1 MARAVSA
8 EQDVTAPRPAL
19 GPCQESRRVSVAGNQ
34 GPHLGTR
41 YRTCTRRSER
51 SPFGDGTDGLVHV
64 GRQVPIWGTQEDRS
78 PRRRRTTL
86 KARRDLMSAQ
96 IRGKDAIIRELQRR
110 GLTADGVSEVSLRSA
125 LPADELATFEAL
137 IEVDPVEDTD
147 VFIPAYIRLK
157 GGAA

>member
-1 MARAVSA
+1 M
-8 EQDVTAPRPAL
+8 
-19 GPCQESRRVSVAGNQ
+19 
-34 GPHLGTR
+34 
-41 YRTCTRRSER
+41 
-51 SPFGDGTDGLVHV
+51 
-64 GRQVPIWGTQEDRS
+64 
-78 PRRRRTTL
+78 RRRRTTL
-86 KARRDLMSAQ
+86 KAWRDLMSAQ